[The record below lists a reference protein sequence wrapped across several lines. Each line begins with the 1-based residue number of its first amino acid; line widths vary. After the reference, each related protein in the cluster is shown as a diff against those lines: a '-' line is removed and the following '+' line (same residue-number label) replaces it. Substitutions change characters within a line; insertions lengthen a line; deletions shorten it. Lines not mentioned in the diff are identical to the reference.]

1 MVLVVGNVE
10 LVILSVEEGV
20 PFGDTGDIR
29 YKGKGTCKQE
39 FSLIDA
45 PPKKEKQFHKRFALI
60 KNKKS
65 SPQLAIILLKG
76 PSLFGVG
83 IEKPRWWAPF
93 REQVRSMG
101 QSSWLTTVR

>member
-1 MVLVVGNVE
+1 MVVVGNVE

-20 PFGDTGDIR
+20 PFRDTGDIR
-29 YKGKGTCKQE
+29 YKGKEEQ
-39 FSLIDA
+39 
-45 PPKKEKQFHKRFALI
+45 
-60 KNKKS
+60 
-65 SPQLAIILLKG
+65 PQLAIILLQG

-101 QSSWLTTVR
+101 QSSWLTTAIIPDAHASNADSKMFIERLQRRV